1 MLQIGSGF
9 FWWFVVFNNYLL
21 FIGYFTLVAITIFN
35 AIYLYLQKYYTLG
48 NTAGCPT
55 ATGTQVKVGV
65 MPKKSVLNNN
75 SYKS

>member
-1 MLQIGSGF
+1 
-9 FWWFVVFNNYLL
+9 L

-35 AIYLYLQKYYTLG
+35 AIYLYLQKYSALG
-48 NTAGCPT
+48 NTAECPQLRFLAWRGHIAECPT

-65 MPKKSVLNNN
+65 MPKKGVINNN